1 MIIRSS
7 RWSAFFISLVVVLA
21 LVNEIHAFAPGSY
34 GVSSAGMLRNPGVG
48 SIPRD
53 ATLLKTSQT
62 QASAT
67 SVQASQTESCTKAA
81 AQPQHVHKAAP
92 IPPTRPIAPTKP
104 IHPTRP
110 IATAT
115 GASARQPVQPV
126 VVPAKQSVAQPIAPR
141 RPTYYGSD
149 HDGYLGWFPYSPV
162 VKAATLP
169 LYAAWIPVSW
179 LPDTVNT
186 LLSCDVDRYP
196 NYFEGRCF
204 AECPPMT
211 QFVNGKCLVLETQ

>member
-1 MIIRSS
+1 MIIRSGQ
-7 RWSAFFISLVVVLA
+7 WSGFLISFVVVLA
-21 LVNEIHAFAPGSY
+21 LVNEIQAFAPASY
-34 GVSSAGMLRNPGVG
+34 GVSSAGMLRNPGAS

-53 ATLLKTSQT
+53 ASLLKNSQT

-67 SVQASQTESCTKAA
+67 SIQASQTENCVKPV
-81 AQPQHVHKAAP
+81 AQQHQHTHKAAP
-92 IPPTRPIAPTKP
+92 IPPARP

-126 VVPAKQSVAQPIAPR
+126 VVPAKQAVAQPIAPR

-162 VKAATLP
+162 VKAASLP
-169 LYAAWIPVSW
+169 VYAAWIPVSW
-179 LPDTVNT
+179 LPDTINT

-211 QFVNGKCLVLETQ
+211 QFVNGKCLVLESQ